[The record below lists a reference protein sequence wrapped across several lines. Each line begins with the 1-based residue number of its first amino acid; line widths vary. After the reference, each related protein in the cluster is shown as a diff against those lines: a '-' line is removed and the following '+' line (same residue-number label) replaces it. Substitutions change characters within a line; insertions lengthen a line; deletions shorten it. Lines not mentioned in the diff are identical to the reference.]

1 MEKTYAVF
9 AASGTQIALGW
20 CVCGVLLLSS
30 AILWMRSHDVYVS
43 GGSIG
48 QLSFQLSNIDGKES
62 GYNSVC
68 SSESKV
74 RAKSPPGEL
83 GTPPNHSLPS
93 SAGPGSERCG
103 W

>member
-83 GTPPNHSLPS
+83 DTPPNHSLPS